1 MNVGFGGKADI
12 AIEIQKCPLMTQS
25 GLTEQYG
32 LLAVQWLSKR
42 QIPAL
47 EQPDDPFRP
56 LQGCSPV
63 DPI

>member
-42 QIPAL
+42 QIPVSSNLTTHSAAARMLAL
-47 EQPDDPFRP
+47 
-56 LQGCSPV
+56 
-63 DPI
+63 